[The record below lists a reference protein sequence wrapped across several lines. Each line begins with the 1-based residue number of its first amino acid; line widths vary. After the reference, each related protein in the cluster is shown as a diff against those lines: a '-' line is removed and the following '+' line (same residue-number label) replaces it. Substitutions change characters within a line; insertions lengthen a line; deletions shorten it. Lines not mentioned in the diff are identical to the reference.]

1 MAKNRRHFFNEK
13 AHFRSF
19 FNDFTLRSAHN
30 SEKRRKFAL
39 ELCKA
44 APPAF
49 PMKKLDIYIL
59 KKFLLLFAASFF
71 VCLFIFMMQF
81 TWRYVNDLVG
91 KGLTLTIL
99 AQFFWYMSQTMVAPS
114 LPLAVLLSSLITF
127 GNLSESLELLSIKAA
142 GISLLRVLMPLA
154 AFCLLIG
161 GMSFHFQNKIAPEAQ
176 KNLTSLLIS
185 MKTASP
191 AVEIPEGIFYNG
203 VPNVNLYVQRK
214 DSDTG
219 KLYQVIIYKTDQGFE
234 RAQIVLADSA
244 FLEMSSDKQHLT
256 LDLWHGE
263 QFENLQSQEAMAL
276 GNVPYD
282 RETFQYK
289 RFIID
294 FDANFN
300 VMDAEQLR
308 GNAMVKSIA
317 QIDHDIDSINADID
331 SIGKVHFQETFARE
345 AIFASSLAGKSAG
358 LTAQTGLPATT
369 PKSEPAKGQVQ
380 TKAHKP
386 SFNFDEFLSKQ
397 DATVLRTSKMIAN
410 NRVQIMQMEYQWR
423 NDIVAET
430 LYQLRLHQREWH
442 KKITLSLACLLFFF
456 IGAPLGAVIGKG
468 GLGMPTVVSV
478 LIFVLYYII
487 DTSCMKMGRQGT
499 IPVWLGM
506 WVSTFIMLPCGT
518 WITYRCNKDKMHFN
532 ITSLWNKIKTIRRW
546 HPFPKL
552 WKTSERGRWSSS
564 WMTKIAKMK
573 ATLSWLPKKL
583 RKKR

>member
-1 MAKNRRHFFNEK
+1 
-13 AHFRSF
+13 
-19 FNDFTLRSAHN
+19 
-30 SEKRRKFAL
+30 
-39 ELCKA
+39 
-44 APPAF
+44 
-49 PMKKLDIYIL
+49 
-59 KKFLLLFAASFF
+59 
-71 VCLFIFMMQF
+71 
-81 TWRYVNDLVG
+81 
-91 KGLTLTIL
+91 
-99 AQFFWYMSQTMVAPS
+99 
-114 LPLAVLLSSLITF
+114 
-127 GNLSESLELLSIKAA
+127 
-142 GISLLRVLMPLA
+142 
-154 AFCLLIG
+154 
-161 GMSFHFQNKIAPEAQ
+161 
-176 KNLTSLLIS
+176 

-552 WKTSERGRWSSS
+552 WKTSERERWSSS